1 MNNHKF
7 IIMCAGNYH
16 YWKYP
21 KHLSMING
29 ETLIER
35 TIRLLKECGVDHK
48 DIAITVS
55 PELRD
60 IILHDEHLKNIPAT
74 LIVKHNTYDVT
85 DTDTFTGLWSDC
97 FLDDLIEATYLCGD
111 VVFSPEAIKTIVETQ
126 TDDIEF
132 FASAPPFAKNYSK
145 EWAEPFAFKVVDY
158 WHLRQARFLVEMYDK
173 QGAFNRKPIA
183 WEFWQVV
190 KGTELNKIDYTNY
203 TAINDYTCDIDN
215 PDDIKKFEGGDVY
228 HAAD

>member
-1 MNNHKF
+1 MRY

-21 KHLSMING
+21 KHLSMIHG

-35 TIRLLKECGVDHK
+35 TIRLLEECGVAHK
-48 DIAITVS
+48 DIAIS
-55 PELRD
+55 ASKELKD
-60 IILHDEHLKNIPAT
+60 ILTDKKYFDKIPAT
-74 LIVKHNTYDVT
+74 ILMEKNTYDVSNS
-85 DTDTFTGLWSDC
+85 DVFTGYWTDC
-97 FLDDLIEATYLCGD
+97 FSNRLESVTYLCGD
-111 VVFSPEAIKTIVETQ
+111 VVFSPNAIKTIVETN

-145 EWAEPFAFKVVDY
+145 EWAEPFAFKVVNY
-158 WHLRQARFLVEMYDK
+158 KHLKEAKDLVAEYDSK
-173 QGAFNRKPIA
+173 GLFNRQPIA

-203 TAINDYTCDIDN
+203 TVINDYTCDIDK
-215 PDDIKKFEGGDVY
+215 PEDIYKFEGGAEW
-228 HAAD
+228 HTI